1 MARFTAIKWAREVPT
16 LLHNRRVDR
25 LGHHVLLL
33 MATYAK
39 NDGSDVFVSSETLA
53 EEAHAPLREVEA
65 ALDRLLAADLIRE
78 EHASNGAPGWSL
90 NVSTRFEGDSVLEDR
105 LKRRRAADAER
116 QRRRRERA
124 KAKRHGEVDRDVTQ
138 DSSVTNEGVT
148 QELGVSHGEVD
159 RDKADVT
166 HKLGVSHA
174 RVTVTPAGQ
183 IGCNSLQLPKDEL
196 PKELPATPD
205 TDVSG
210 QANLI
215 EFPSGRSKDTKR
227 TSKRAEYTPD
237 FEAFWAAYG
246 RKGGKRAAAIE
257 WHKALERADTDTI
270 TAAVQPY
277 VDATPE
283 LKYRKDAERWLKNDC
298 WESAVPQRKAAAGDY
313 QPYRNPADTSIYE
326 GEL

>member
-16 LLHNRRVDR
+16 LLHNHRVDR

-39 NDGSDVFVSSETLA
+39 NDGSDVYVSTETLA
-53 EEAHAPLREVEA
+53 EEAHAALRETEA
-65 ALDRLLAADLIRE
+65 ALSRLHAAGLIRE
-78 EHASNGAPGWSL
+78 EYASNGAPGWSL
-90 NVSTRFEGDSVLEDR
+90 NLAARFEGDAVLEDR

-124 KAKRHGEVDRDVTQ
+124 KAKRHGEVDRDVTHK
-138 DSSVTNEGVT
+138 SGVTNDGVT
-148 QELGVSHGEVD
+148 QEFGVSHGEVD
-159 RDKADVT
+159 RDKANVT
-166 HKLGVSHA
+166 HKSGVSHA

-183 IGCNSLQLPKDEL
+183 SGCNSLQLPKDEL
-196 PKELPATPD
+196 PNELPPTA
-205 TDVSG
+205 SG

-215 EFPSGRSKDTKR
+215 EFPTGGSKGTKR
-227 TSKRAEYTPD
+227 APKRDEYTPD

-257 WHKALERADTDTI
+257 WHKAIERADSDTI
-270 TAAVQPY
+270 LAAVPAY
-277 VDATPE
+277 VEATPE

-298 WESAVPQRKAAAGDY
+298 WESAVPQRRRASGDY
-313 QPYRNPADTSIYE
+313 EPYRNPTDTSIYE
-326 GEL
+326 GDL

>member
-1 MARFTAIKWAREVPT
+1 MNV
-16 LLHNRRVDR
+16 
-25 LGHHVLLL
+25 
-33 MATYAK
+33 
-39 NDGSDVFVSSETLA
+39 
-53 EEAHAPLREVEA
+53 A
-65 ALDRLLAADLIRE
+65 AQ
-78 EHASNGAPGWSL
+78 
-90 NVSTRFEGDSVLEDR
+90 FEGDSVLEDR

-116 QRRRRERA
+116 QRRRRERV
-124 KAKRHGEVDRDVTQ
+124 KATRHGEVNRDVTQ
-138 DSSVTNEGVT
+138 ESGVTKEGVT
-148 QELGVSHGEVD
+148 QEFGVSHGEID

-183 IGCNSLQLPKDEL
+183 SGYNSLQLPKDEL
-196 PKELPATPD
+196 PEELPPTA
-205 TDVSG
+205 SG

-215 EFPSGRSKDTKR
+215 EFPTGSSKGTKR
-227 TSKRAEYTPD
+227 APKRDEYTPD
-237 FEAFWAAYG
+237 FEAFWIAYG

-257 WHKALERADTDTI
+257 WHKAVERADSATI
-270 TAAVQPY
+270 RAAVPAY

-298 WESAVPQRKAAAGDY
+298 WESAVPQRKAAGDY